1 MAYDVSATA
10 WAYCPPVNA
19 GPVSRQVYPLS
30 DFPGTWTAPGT
41 PRPQRTGRAD
51 MTRMPTVTLTAPVR
65 TDSRAVPHDE
75 APVDPIKDAVYW
87 RDRQWDHEAR
97 CW

>member
-1 MAYDVSATA
+1 
-10 WAYCPPVNA
+10 
-19 GPVSRQVYPLS
+19 
-30 DFPGTWTAPGT
+30 
-41 PRPQRTGRAD
+41 